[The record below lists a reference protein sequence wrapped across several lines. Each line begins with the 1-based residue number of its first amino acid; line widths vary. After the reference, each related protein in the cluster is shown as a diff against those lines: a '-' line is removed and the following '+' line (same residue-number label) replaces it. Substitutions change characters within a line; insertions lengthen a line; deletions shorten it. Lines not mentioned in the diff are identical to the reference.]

1 MATQILKSI
10 KGKVVRLTRLDECG
24 DVVEG
29 SCTTVVSDCFVSVT
43 MTGEIEEGDEYLQKN
58 AWGDFCIN
66 DKDVDRIKRV
76 NVMIEF
82 AEINPDALDIIA
94 NAQPVISSGDTI
106 GSTFGP
112 NTQSESFALE
122 VWTKRTNP
130 ENCDATS
137 PEYGYFLVPFVK
149 NGRID
154 GDVLIEN
161 GALTVSV
168 MGQAFEAPAS
178 WDEGPYAENPF
189 VESFPAGDFFGMVVT
204 TVQPPSVTDGCI
216 AYVAP
221 T

>member
-1 MATQILKSI
+1 MTTQVLKSI
-10 KGKVVRLTRLDECG
+10 KGKVVRLTRLDSCG
-24 DVVEG
+24 DVVES
-29 SCTTVVSDCFVSVT
+29 SCTTLVTECFVSVT
-43 MTGEIEEGDEYLQKN
+43 MTAEVEEGDEYLQKN

-76 NVMIEF
+76 NVMVEF
-82 AEINPDALDIIA
+82 AEANPDALDIIA

-106 GSTFGP
+106 GATFGP
-112 NTQSESFALE
+112 NTQSDSFALE

-130 ENCDATS
+130 DNCDGS
-137 PEYGYFLVPFVK
+137 NPEWGYFLVPFIK
-149 NGRID
+149 NGRLD
-154 GDVLIEN
+154 GDVVIEN

-178 WDEGPYAENPF
+178 WDEGPYTDNPF

-204 TVQPPSVTDGCI
+204 DVQPPTVTDGCV

>member
-1 MATQILKSI
+1 MATQVLKSI
-10 KGKVVRLTRLDECG
+10 KGKVVRLTRLDSCG
-24 DVVEG
+24 EVVEG
-29 SCTTVVSDCFVSVT
+29 SCTTLVTDCFVSVT
-43 MTGEIEEGDEYLQKN
+43 MTAEIEEGDEYLQKN
-58 AWGDFCIN
+58 AFGDFCIN

-76 NVMIEF
+76 NTMIEF
-82 AEINPDALDIIA
+82 AEANPDALDIIA
-94 NAQPVISSGDTI
+94 NAQPVVSGGNTI
-106 GSTFGP
+106 GATFGP
-112 NTQSESFALE
+112 ETQTAAFALE

-130 ENCDATS
+130 ENCDATN
-137 PEYGYFLVPFVK
+137 PEHGYFLVPFVK

-154 GDVLIEN
+154 GDILIEN

-178 WDEGPYAENPF
+178 WDEGPYTDNPF

-204 TVQPPSVTDGCI
+204 DVQPPAVTNGCT

>member
-10 KGKVVRLTRLDECG
+10 KGKVVRLTRLDSCG
-24 DVVEG
+24 EVVEG
-29 SCTTVVSDCFVSVT
+29 SCTTLVTECFVSVT
-43 MTGEIEEGDEYLQKN
+43 MSAEVEEGDEYLQKN

-76 NVMIEF
+76 NVSIEF
-82 AEINPDALDIIA
+82 AEANPDALDIIA
-94 NAQPVISSGDTI
+94 NAQAVVSGGDTI
-106 GSTFGP
+106 GATFGP
-112 NTQSESFALE
+112 ETQAAAYALE
-122 VWTKRTNP
+122 VWTKRANP
-130 ENCDATS
+130 DQCDATT

-149 NGRID
+149 NGRLD
-154 GDVLIEN
+154 GDVTIEN

-168 MGQAFEAPAS
+168 VGQSFEAPAS

-204 TVQPPSVTDGCI
+204 DVQPPSVTNGCV